1 MSTLVPE
8 ELLILTKT
16 YPSPST
22 KYRETTCV
30 AAVTRGGEMRRLFP
44 VPHRL
49 LEGTAQ
55 FKKWEWIRARVLKA
69 DNDHRPESY
78 RIDADSIKRSDKV
91 IQIKHGD
98 WGDRMKWIE
107 PHVVGS
113 FQILE
118 ARRKETG
125 QTLGFIRPAR
135 ILKLEITALRETEW
149 TEADRTKLS
158 QDGLFDSA
166 AVKNRAPLRKLP
178 FDFHYHYESGG
189 SVYRHKLVDW
199 EVGALYRNCFRDHGP
214 KGWEGKF
221 RQKLELGFQSKDLHF
236 LMGTIHRFPDQWLIV
251 GLVYPP
257 RQPAKPV
264 VQELDLGLVQ

>member
-1 MSTLVPE
+1 MSNLVPE

-30 AAVTRGGEMRRLFP
+30 AAVTKGGEMRRLFP
-44 VPHRL
+44 VPFRL
-49 LEGTAQ
+49 LEGTAR

-78 RIDADSIKRSDKV
+78 RIDADSIKRSDNV
-91 IQIKHGD
+91 IQIKRGD
-98 WGDRMKWIE
+98 WDDRMKWIE
-107 PHVVGS
+107 KHVVS
-113 FQILE
+113 DFSTLE
-118 ARRKETG
+118 LRRQRSGE
-125 QTLGFIRPAR
+125 TLGFIRPTC
-135 ILKLEITALRETEW
+135 ILKLEITALKETAW
-149 TEADRTKLS
+149 TEADKTKLS

-166 AVKNRAPLRKLP
+166 AVRNRAQLRKLP

-189 SVYRHKLVDW
+189 SVHRHKLVDW
-199 EVGALYRNCFRDHGP
+199 EIGALFWNCFRDHGP

-221 RQKLELGFQSKDLHF
+221 RQKLESGFQEKDLHF

-257 RQPAKPV
+257 RPPANPV
-264 VQELDLGLVQ
+264 VQQLGLGLGQ